1 MRYLHGSSI
10 PCPVTDLQS
19 VARKALTDDGFVP
32 ELDAPA
38 QAELAAIHPAATPPD
53 ARDLRALLWSSIDN
67 AESKD
72 LDQIEFAEELPD
84 GAVRLLIG
92 VADVDSVVKKN
103 SALDQHAMANA
114 TSVYTG
120 VAVYPMLPVEIST
133 GVTSLNQGEDRVV
146 LVIEIVIMK
155 DGTVRSHDVYRAV
168 AANKAKLAYDSV
180 GAWLEAH
187 GPVPDAVAHT
197 AGLEQQL
204 WLQDRTASLL
214 KLVREK
220 AGALE
225 FDTIEATAVTQDGKV
240 QSLAV
245 TRKNRARDLIEDFM
259 IAANVAIAKYLAEQ
273 QRSAIRRVVREPKRW
288 SRIVEI
294 AAKYGTTLPR
304 EPNAPALAEFLA
316 ARRAAD
322 PLRFADLSLSVVKLL
337 GPGEYVVDKPGP
349 EDDQGHFGLAA
360 HDYSHATAP
369 NRRYADLV
377 TQRLVK
383 AAIAKTPAP
392 YTDDELAVIAKHCTE
407 RENAAN
413 HVERIARKA
422 AAALLLADR
431 IGDVFDAIVTGVN
444 ADGTY
449 VRLLSPPAEG
459 RVMRGEKGMDVGE
472 RVRVRLLRT
481 DPSRGFID
489 FEGVSG

>member
-1 MRYLHGSSI
+1 M
-10 PCPVTDLQS
+10 TDLQS
-19 VARKALTDDGFVP
+19 VALQALRDNGFAP
-32 ELDAPA
+32 ELDEPA
-38 QAELAAIHPAATPPD
+38 RAELAAMHPLTPPTD
-53 ARDLRALLWSSIDN
+53 LRDLRALLWSSIDN

-72 LDQIEFAEELPD
+72 LDQIEFAEALSD

-92 VADVDSVVKKN
+92 IADVDIVVKKG
-103 SALDQHAMANA
+103 SALDRHAMANA

-133 GVTSLNQGEDRVV
+133 GATSLNQGEDRVV
-146 LVIEIVIMK
+146 VVIEIVIEK

-168 AANKAKLAYDSV
+168 AANRTKLAYDSV
-180 GAWLEAH
+180 GAWLESH
-187 GPVPDAVAHT
+187 GPLPDAVAKT
-197 AGLEQQL
+197 PDLEQQL

-214 KLVREK
+214 KQVREQ

-225 FDTIEATAVTQDGKV
+225 FDTVEATAVAQDGRV
-240 QSLAV
+240 QSLTV
-245 TRKNRARDLIEDFM
+245 TQRNRARDLIEDFM
-259 IAANVAIAKYLAEQ
+259 ISANVAIAQYMAEQ
-273 QRSAIRRVVREPKRW
+273 RRSSIRRVVREPKRW
-288 SRIVEI
+288 GRIVEI
-294 AAKYGTTLPR
+294 AATYGTTLPH
-304 EPNAPALAEFLA
+304 EPNAKALADFLV
-316 ARRAAD
+316 ARRAED

-349 EDDQGHFGLAA
+349 EDDQGHFGLAE

-383 AAIAKTPAP
+383 ATIGKSTAP
-392 YTDDELAVIAKHCTE
+392 YTDEELAVIAQHCTE

-413 HVERIARKA
+413 RVERIARKA
-422 AAALLLADR
+422 AAALLLANR

-472 RVRVRLLRT
+472 RVRVRLTRT
-481 DPSRGFID
+481 DAARGFID
-489 FEGVSG
+489 FEGV

>member
-1 MRYLHGSSI
+1 M
-10 PCPVTDLQS
+10 TDLHA
-19 VARKALTDDGFVP
+19 VALEALRINGFTP
-32 ELDAPA
+32 TLDAA
-38 QAELAAIHPAATPPD
+38 STAELAALRPSVDAIG

-84 GAVRLLIG
+84 KANRLLVG
-92 VADVDSVVKKN
+92 VADVDVLVTRGT
-103 SALDQHAMANA
+103 ALDKHAMANA

-120 VAVYPMLPVEIST
+120 VDVFPMLPSEVST
-133 GVTSLNQGEDRVV
+133 GLTSLNQGAERVV
-146 LVIEIVIMK
+146 LVIELVLNA
-155 DGTVRSHDVYRAV
+155 DGTLRSHDVYRAL
-168 AANKAKLAYDSV
+168 ATNRAKLAYDSV
-180 GAWLEAH
+180 GAWLEGR
-187 GPVPDAVAHT
+187 GPVPSLVAQT
-197 AGLEQQL
+197 PGLEAQL
-204 WLQDRTASLL
+204 WLQDRIASQL
-214 KLVREK
+214 KAQRQK

-225 FDTIEATAVTQDGKV
+225 FETIEATALVQNGKV
-240 QSLAV
+240 QSLAI

-259 IAANVAIAKYLAEQ
+259 IAANVAIAQYLAEQ

-288 SRIVEI
+288 SRIVDI
-294 AAKYGTTLPR
+294 AATYGITLPV
-304 EPNAPALAEFLA
+304 APDAKSLSNFLA
-316 ARRAAD
+316 VRRQAD
-322 PLRFADLSLSVVKLL
+322 PLRFADLSLSIVKLL

-349 EDDQGHFGLAA
+349 ADDQGHFGLAV

-383 AAIAKTPAP
+383 SAIAKSPAP
-392 YTDDELAVIAKHCTE
+392 YSDDELVVIAAHCTE

-413 HVERIARKA
+413 RVERTARKA

-444 ADGTY
+444 TDGTY

-459 RVMRGEKGMDVGE
+459 RVMKGEAGMDVGE
-472 RVRVRLLRT
+472 RVRVRLTRT
-481 DPSRGFID
+481 DAARGFID
-489 FEGVSG
+489 FEGA